1 MSDIVRT
8 PTRFERIAL
17 VAEKEFRDC
26 LRSRWLLFGTALFA
40 ILGTAVFFG
49 TAALG
54 GSLEYQP
61 LSTVMNSLLSL
72 TVFLLPLL
80 ALLLSYD
87 AFVGEAESGTLLLML
102 TYPIARVEWLFGKA
116 IGQGSAIFCALAG
129 GFSVMA
135 AVESMLPVPYGIADL
150 LVALMTLLLSGWML
164 GLVFML
170 AGFCVSLSVQ
180 HKAQAL
186 AFLLLIWFA
195 LVLLYD
201 LGLLVVAVA
210 GADILSRESLTA
222 LMLVNPASLFRLF
235 NQSALGILTFDIPG
249 TGILLGIQLVWIAM
263 LFAIASRLLTKRQF

>member
-1 MSDIVRT
+1 MTDTVKM
-8 PTRFERIAL
+8 PTRADRIRL
-17 VAEKEFRDC
+17 VASKEFHDC

-54 GSLEYQP
+54 GSLDYQP

-102 TYPIARVEWLFGKA
+102 TYPIERVDWLLGKA
-116 IGQGSAIFCALAG
+116 AGQGVAIFCALAG
-129 GFSVMA
+129 GFAVMA
-135 AVESMLPVPYGIADL
+135 AVEACLPVPYAMTELLSSLALL
-150 LVALMTLLLSGWML
+150 LVSGWLL

-170 AGFCVSLSVQ
+170 AGFCVSLVVQ
-180 HKAQAL
+180 SKAQAL

-201 LGLLVVAVA
+201 LALLVAAVA
-210 GADILSRESLTA
+210 GADLLSREMLTL

-235 NQSALGILTFDIPG
+235 NQSGLGILTFDVPPQAV
-249 TGILLGIQLVWIAM
+249 LLGIQLVWIAV
-263 LFAIASRLLTKRQF
+263 LFFVARRLLAGRRF

>member
-1 MSDIVRT
+1 MSEILPT
-8 PTRFERIAL
+8 PTRFDRIRL
-17 VAEKEFRDC
+17 VASKEFHDC

-54 GSLEYQP
+54 GSLDYQP

-102 TYPIARVEWLFGKA
+102 TYPIERVDWLLGKTV
-116 IGQGSAIFCALAG
+116 GQGTAIFAALTG
-129 GFSVMA
+129 GFAVMA
-135 AVESMLPVPYGIADL
+135 LVESALPVPYGMGELLSSLAML
-150 LVALMTLLLSGWML
+150 LVSGWML

-201 LGLLVVAVA
+201 LGLLVAAVA
-210 GADILSRESLTA
+210 GADLLSREMLTA

-235 NQSALGILTFDIPG
+235 NQSGLGILTFEVPSAG
-249 TGILLGIQLVWIAM
+249 VLLGVLFVWIAV
-263 LFAIASRLLTKRQF
+263 LFFLARHLLARRRF